1 MTTKKG
7 AMRKKRDQAREREKK
22 KKKRWDIPASIN

>member
-22 KKKRWDIPASIN
+22 KKRDEIFLLP